1 MARNRFPSPMES
13 SPRSRWPP
21 PSESRSRARS
31 SPRASSSLW
40 KWKKGY
46 RFMFQFDVGCQS
58 SESKNK
64 RVSWFIQWILLK
76 EKSRRDL
83 EPIARYDTRYGSLPL
98 FPPAKLLGFKRS
110 SVGYHS
116 NFSFCSLIPLN
127 SYEKAFSSAGHK
139 TWKVPRPE
147 PDRNIKWQIQLE
159 EMLA

>member
-1 MARNRFPSPMES
+1 MTTT
-13 SPRSRWPP
+13 
-21 PSESRSRARS
+21 
-31 SPRASSSLW
+31 
-40 KWKKGY
+40 KWIEITRPLFSKSFVFTLEMKKGY

-83 EPIARYDTRYGSLPL
+83 EPIARYDTRYASLPL

-147 PDRNIKWQIQLE
+147 PDRNIKWQIGYSRFKLRRRCWRK
-159 EMLA
+159 LWWNTYY